1 MEGIN
6 HCDIKCSVFTTCPM
20 GDEHIGWFATRVGQ
34 EGSSFP
40 GGPKAGSHC
49 RVVELVPEPI
59 VPGNPLAM
67 PGTVHGVVTKP
78 VAVSAAGRAG
88 SVSGIDWVT
97 EPISQGG
104 NKLLGL
110 EEEV

>member
-67 PGTVHGVVTKP
+67 PGTVHGVVAESVT
-78 VAVSAAGRAG
+78 VLATCRAG
-88 SVSGIDWVT
+88 SILGVYRVA
-97 EPISQGG
+97 EPIPQGG

-110 EEEV
+110 EE